1 MQTDNNLY
9 YICILRKRLQ
19 TYIHFRDQTMEWIGK
34 VYNYTHRFI
43 KRSAVKYYRQMS
55 EYRFTWSI
63 IKLVESFSRLQL
75 SSAALTY
82 HTLFAIVPIMSL
94 MIAIAKGL
102 GYNELFE
109 ELIKRMFKGQEIISE
124 SLLMYANSYLSN
136 TKVTMWLGVGIGLLL
151 LLYSVFSIFST
162 IDSTFNMLWN
172 EKGRSFQ
179 KLLKTFAIVLVMP
192 FVVVLALVL
201 WFSVSTIFNGTIVE
215 EINILIVSVASYVLI
230 LFAAYKYI
238 PKTKVETKYAA
249 ISAGVCGSIFA
260 LMQYFSYYIISMFN
274 YGDIYGKLASLMIF
288 LLLIYFTWT
297 ICLAGSK
304 WNYYL
309 QKADQQERE
318 NEYKSI
324 NHLYHKFL
332 CILIIERIE
341 SLHPF
346 SSRFTAASIAENAER
361 EYGLPT
367 HLTLEII
374 KYLKEK
380 RVLFVDRGNN
390 MYMSKR
396 FCGKTIGQLLNDL
409 DTVGRNNN
417 VIETLKGIHG
427 NRSLDHLWCVICNG
441 ATGEEILDTPVRGLL
456 NHKTQEE
463 EVI

>member
-1 MQTDNNLY
+1 MMRLITKLY
-9 YICILRKRLQ
+9 NFIR
-19 TYIHFRDQTMEWIGK
+19 
-34 VYNYTHRFI
+34 RFI

-55 EYRFTWSI
+55 QYRITWSI
-63 IKLVESFSRLQL
+63 IKLVESFSRLQQ

-82 HTLFAIVPIMSL
+82 HTIFAIVPIMSL

-102 GYNELFE
+102 GYDELFVMQVQK
-109 ELIKRMFKGQEIISE
+109 LFQGQEIISE
-124 SLLMYANSYLSN
+124 SLLLYANSYLSN

-172 EKGRSFQ
+172 ESGRSFK

-238 PKTKVETKYAA
+238 PKAKVKTRYAA

-297 ICLAGSK
+297 VCLAGSK
-304 WNYYL
+304 WNYFL
-309 QKADQQERE
+309 QKADEQERE
-318 NEYKSI
+318 NEYKAV

-346 SSRFTAASIAENAER
+346 SSRFTAAAIAENAER
-361 EYGLPT
+361 EYQLPA

-374 KYLKEK
+374 KYLKAK
-380 RVLFVDRGNN
+380 RVLFGDRNDTL
-390 MYMSKR
+390 YMSKR
-396 FCGKTIGQLLNDL
+396 FCGRTIGQILDEL
-409 DTVGRNNN
+409 DTAGRNSD
-417 VIETLKGIHG
+417 VIATLKEIHS
-427 NRSLDHLWCVICNG
+427 NATLNHLWYVIN
-441 ATGEEILDTPVRGLL
+441 EETEERSILDAPVRGLL
-456 NHKTQEE
+456 NS
-463 EVI
+463 

>member
-1 MQTDNNLY
+1 
-9 YICILRKRLQ
+9 
-19 TYIHFRDQTMEWIGK
+19 
-34 VYNYTHRFI
+34 
-43 KRSAVKYYRQMS
+43 MS

-102 GYNELFE
+102 GYDELFE
-109 ELIKRMFKGQEIISE
+109 QLIKRIFKGQEVISE
-124 SLLMYANSYLSN
+124 SLLMYANSYLNN

-172 EKGRSFQ
+172 ESGRSFK

-238 PKTKVETKYAA
+238 PKAKVKTRYAA

-297 ICLAGSK
+297 VCLAGSK
-304 WNYYL
+304 WNYFL
-309 QKADQQERE
+309 QKADEQERE
-318 NEYKSI
+318 NEYKAV

-346 SSRFTAASIAENAER
+346 SSRFTAAAIAENAER
-361 EYGLPT
+361 EYQLPA

-374 KYLKEK
+374 KYLKAK
-380 RVLFVDRGNN
+380 RVLFGDRNDTL
-390 MYMSKR
+390 YMSKR
-396 FCGKTIGQLLNDL
+396 FCGRTIGQILDEL
-409 DTVGRNNN
+409 DTAGRNSD
-417 VIETLKGIHG
+417 VIATLKEIHS
-427 NRSLDHLWCVICNG
+427 NATLNHLWCVIN
-441 ATGEEILDTPVRGLL
+441 EETEERSILDAPVRGLL
-456 NHKTQEE
+456 NS
-463 EVI
+463 

>member
-1 MQTDNNLY
+1 MD
-9 YICILRKRLQ
+9 
-19 TYIHFRDQTMEWIGK
+19 WISK
-34 VYNYTHRFI
+34 LYNYIHRFI
-43 KRSAVKYYRQMS
+43 KRSAVKYYRKMS

-102 GYNELFE
+102 GYDELFE
-109 ELIKRMFKGQEIISE
+109 QLIKRIFKGQEVISE
-124 SLLMYANSYLSN
+124 SLLMYANSYLNN

-172 EKGRSFQ
+172 ESGRSFK

-238 PKTKVETKYAA
+238 PKAKVKTRYAA

-297 ICLAGSK
+297 VCLAGSK
-304 WNYYL
+304 WNYFL
-309 QKADQQERE
+309 QKADEQERE
-318 NEYKSI
+318 NEYKAV

-346 SSRFTAASIAENAER
+346 SSRFTAAAIAENAER
-361 EYGLPT
+361 EYQLPA

-374 KYLKEK
+374 KYLKAK
-380 RVLFVDRGNN
+380 RVLFGDRNDTL
-390 MYMSKR
+390 YMSKR
-396 FCGKTIGQLLNDL
+396 FCGRTIGQILDEL
-409 DTVGRNNN
+409 DTAGRNSD
-417 VIETLKGIHG
+417 VIETLKEIHS
-427 NRSLDHLWCVICNG
+427 NATLNHLWCVIN
-441 ATGEEILDTPVRGLL
+441 EETEERSILDAPVRGLL
-456 NHKTQEE
+456 NS
-463 EVI
+463 

>member
-1 MQTDNNLY
+1 MIMD
-9 YICILRKRLQ
+9 
-19 TYIHFRDQTMEWIGK
+19 WISK
-34 VYNYTHRFI
+34 LYNYIHRFI
-43 KRSAVKYYRQMS
+43 KRSAVKYYRKMS

-102 GYNELFE
+102 GYDELFE
-109 ELIKRMFKGQEIISE
+109 QLIKRIFKGQEVISE
-124 SLLMYANSYLSN
+124 SLLMYANSYLNN

-172 EKGRSFQ
+172 ESGRSFK

-238 PKTKVETKYAA
+238 PKAKVKTRYAA

-297 ICLAGSK
+297 VCLAGSK
-304 WNYYL
+304 WNYFL
-309 QKADQQERE
+309 QKADEQERE
-318 NEYKSI
+318 NEYKAV

-346 SSRFTAASIAENAER
+346 SSRFTAAAIAENAER
-361 EYGLPT
+361 EYQLPA

-374 KYLKEK
+374 KYLKAK
-380 RVLFVDRGNN
+380 RVLFGDRNDTL
-390 MYMSKR
+390 YMSKR
-396 FCGKTIGQLLNDL
+396 FCGRTIGQILDEL
-409 DTVGRNNN
+409 DTAGRNSD
-417 VIETLKGIHG
+417 VIETLKEIHS
-427 NRSLDHLWCVICNG
+427 NATLNHLWCVING
-441 ATGEEILDTPVRGLL
+441 ETDERSILDAPVRGLL
-456 NHKTQEE
+456 NS
-463 EVI
+463 

>member
-1 MQTDNNLY
+1 MD
-9 YICILRKRLQ
+9 
-19 TYIHFRDQTMEWIGK
+19 WISK
-34 VYNYTHRFI
+34 LYNYIHRFI
-43 KRSAVKYYRQMS
+43 KRSAVKYYRKMS

-102 GYNELFE
+102 GYDELFE
-109 ELIKRMFKGQEIISE
+109 QLIKRIFKGQEVISE
-124 SLLMYANSYLSN
+124 SLLMYANSYLNN

-172 EKGRSFQ
+172 ESGRSFK

-238 PKTKVETKYAA
+238 PKAKVKTKYAA
-249 ISAGVCGSIFA
+249 ISAGVCGYIFA

-297 ICLAGSK
+297 VCLAGSK
-304 WNYYL
+304 WNYFL
-309 QKADQQERE
+309 QKADEQERE
-318 NEYKSI
+318 NEYKAV

-346 SSRFTAASIAENAER
+346 SSRFTAAAIAENAER
-361 EYGLPT
+361 EYQLPA

-374 KYLKEK
+374 KYLKAK
-380 RVLFVDRGNN
+380 RVLFGDRNDTL
-390 MYMSKR
+390 YMSKR
-396 FCGKTIGQLLNDL
+396 FCGRTIGQILDEL
-409 DTVGRNNN
+409 DTAGRNSD
-417 VIETLKGIHG
+417 VIETLKEIHS
-427 NRSLDHLWCVICNG
+427 NATLNHLWCVIN
-441 ATGEEILDTPVRGLL
+441 EETEERSILDAPVRGLL
-456 NHKTQEE
+456 NS
-463 EVI
+463 

>member
-1 MQTDNNLY
+1 MIMD
-9 YICILRKRLQ
+9 
-19 TYIHFRDQTMEWIGK
+19 WISK
-34 VYNYTHRFI
+34 LYNYIHRFI
-43 KRSAVKYYRQMS
+43 KRSAVKYYRKMS

-102 GYNELFE
+102 GYDELFE
-109 ELIKRMFKGQEIISE
+109 QLIKRIFKGQEVISE
-124 SLLMYANSYLSN
+124 SLLMYANSYLNN

-172 EKGRSFQ
+172 ESGRSFK

-238 PKTKVETKYAA
+238 PKAKVKTRYAA

-297 ICLAGSK
+297 VCLAGSK
-304 WNYYL
+304 WTYFL
-309 QKADQQERE
+309 QKADEQERE
-318 NEYKSI
+318 NEYKAV

-346 SSRFTAASIAENAER
+346 SSRFTAAAIAENAER
-361 EYGLPT
+361 EYQLPA

-374 KYLKEK
+374 KYLKAK
-380 RVLFVDRGNN
+380 RVLFGDRNDTL
-390 MYMSKR
+390 YMSKR
-396 FCGKTIGQLLNDL
+396 FCGRTIGQILDEL
-409 DTVGRNNN
+409 DTAGRNSD
-417 VIETLKGIHG
+417 VIETLKDIHS
-427 NRSLDHLWCVICNG
+427 NATLNHLWCVIN
-441 ATGEEILDTPVRGLL
+441 EETEERSILDAPVRGLL
-456 NHKTQEE
+456 NS
-463 EVI
+463 

>member
-1 MQTDNNLY
+1 MD
-9 YICILRKRLQ
+9 
-19 TYIHFRDQTMEWIGK
+19 WISK
-34 VYNYTHRFI
+34 LYNYIHRFI
-43 KRSAVKYYRQMS
+43 KRSAVKYYRKMS

-82 HTLFAIVPIMSL
+82 HTLFAIAPIMSL

-102 GYNELFE
+102 GYDELFE
-109 ELIKRMFKGQEIISE
+109 QLIKRIFKGQEVISE
-124 SLLMYANSYLSN
+124 SLLMYANSYLNN

-172 EKGRSFQ
+172 ESGRSFK
-179 KLLKTFAIVLVMP
+179 KLLKTFAIVLVIP

-238 PKTKVETKYAA
+238 PKAKVKTRYAA

-297 ICLAGSK
+297 VCLAGSK
-304 WNYYL
+304 WNYFL
-309 QKADQQERE
+309 QKADEQERE
-318 NEYKSI
+318 NEYKAV

-346 SSRFTAASIAENAER
+346 SSRFTAAAIAENAER
-361 EYGLPT
+361 EYQLPA

-374 KYLKEK
+374 KYLKAK
-380 RVLFVDRGNN
+380 RVLFGDRNDTL
-390 MYMSKR
+390 YMSKR
-396 FCGKTIGQLLNDL
+396 FCGRSIGQILDEL
-409 DTVGRNNN
+409 DTTGRNSD
-417 VIETLKGIHG
+417 VIATLKEIHS
-427 NRSLDHLWCVICNG
+427 NATLNHLWCVING
-441 ATGEEILDTPVRGLL
+441 ETDERSILDAPVRGLL
-456 NHKTQEE
+456 NS
-463 EVI
+463 